1 MRPASLVG
9 AAAILLAGCLAGNNP
24 FEDRR
29 DSVSHPEALL
39 RASPFPELVVDIDY
53 MAGAEPT
60 QESLD
65 LAFAALREVVD
76 KSRITIEDPTPIPGG
91 AEARGHSD
99 LVEAATAGLDAPW
112 PYTGADGVA
121 HLHIVYMRGTYSNGT
136 DDSIASGLYM
146 PDLATAFVFPDTWRA
161 DVSIALALVGSGVP
175 PSWLEA
181 EVLTH
186 EVGHAMGL
194 VNYLIPAQSER
205 IAPDDPCACHSA
217 RRASVMYPGIHN
229 AQDHL
234 QHILE
239 RQALAPIGYD
249 DEDKA
254 DLAAYRE
261 GRTGPP
267 VR

>member
-1 MRPASLVG
+1 MK
-9 AAAILLAGCLAGNNP
+9 AAALLAAATLLAGCLAGSNP
-24 FEDRR
+24 FDDRD
-29 DSVSHPEALL
+29 DSVGHPEALL
-39 RASPFPELVVDIDY
+39 RASPFDELVVDIDY
-53 MAGAEPT
+53 QAGAEPT

-65 LAFAALREVVD
+65 LAFAAMAAVVD
-76 KSRITIEDPTPIPGG
+76 KSRITIEEPTLIPGG
-91 AEARGHSD
+91 PEVRESAGMQELA
-99 LVEAATAGLDAPW
+99 LAAKDVPW

-121 HLHIVYMRGTYSNGT
+121 HLHVVYVRGTFSNGT
-136 DDSIASGLYM
+136 DDSIASGLYQ
-146 PDLATAFVFPDTWRA
+146 PWTATVFVLPDTWRA
-161 DVSIALALVGSGVP
+161 DVAVALALVGTGVP

-194 VNYLIPAQSER
+194 VNLRIPALTER
-205 IAPDDPCACHSA
+205 IAADDPCECHSA
-217 RRASVMYPGIHN
+217 RRQSVMYPGVHN

-234 QHILE
+234 QNILD
-239 RQALAPIGYD
+239 RRALGPIGYD